1 MKTAE
6 LLEYQPFNHCNE
18 SEKAFYEA
26 LQEEL
31 IFHYNNN
38 ELYRR
43 FCDKSNFNPAE
54 HFEIQDIPP
63 VSVSVFKH
71 LGGRL
76 NSVNKD
82 DLTLTIKSSAT
93 SGVPSTILV
102 DKITAKNQAKAMI
115 KVVGEFIGKERKPFL
130 IMDIDPRSEQ
140 KQFLGARFAAVTG
153 YLKFANKAE
162 YFLNVDSNG
171 VFYFDVE
178 KIANYVDQ
186 LDKNQPVV
194 VFGFT
199 YILFKNVLSEI
210 EKSGKTISLPK
221 GSKIIHIGGWK
232 KLESE
237 KISKEL
243 FNKRM
248 SACFSINPDDVI
260 DIYGFTEQMGINYPD
275 CKCGFKHAPVYS
287 KVLVRDV
294 SSHKVLG
301 ANQEGLLEF
310 ITPITHS
317 YPGNCVLT
325 DDLGFIDDNPCP
337 YGREGTRFKVTGRM
351 KKAEVRGCGDIL
363 SQKLTFQKRESKNSD
378 NHLFEI
384 RFFEKPIP
392 ETNPEQ
398 QLDFII
404 SELKSQQQW
413 LSNQPVELILGLIGQ
428 VSKKWKDSYFLSQ
441 WCSENHLS
449 LVAKQGLKNDVN
461 YLDKFLPFGISKN
474 HLLKAVPRGLVC
486 HWLSGNVPI
495 LGMFALVQS
504 IICKNVNLLRLS
516 SKDNGVF
523 TNLLEAFR
531 GEEYTLNG
539 ATIKGDDLLKTIALV
554 YYDHNFDQL
563 GKKMSSAA
571 DVRIAWGGREAVES
585 VIGYPAR
592 YDCESIVF
600 GPKLSFA
607 VVSKDDLASAQ
618 DAKKLARRV
627 SVDVSIFDQTGCAS
641 PHNLFVEKGGNVS
654 PEEFCEILSEAMEK
668 TEKQMPKPD
677 ISQEQVSQIHSI
689 RGLYDFKGKLFG
701 SDSLSYTVLYDQ
713 ECELS
718 QPIYSR
724 TIFVHAVESIEECLR
739 FVSSDIQTIGIAAVS
754 PKTIAYAEKAV
765 SLGAARCPLI
775 GKMLDFEMPWDGLFL
790 IDRLVRWKTVGTDI
804 IGTK

>member
-1 MKTAE
+1 MSTAQ
-6 LLEYQPFNHCNE
+6 LLEYQPYIVSDETEN
-18 SEKAFYEA
+18 AFHNA

-31 IFHYNNN
+31 GFHYDNNQM
-38 ELYRR
+38 YRS
-43 FCDKSNFNPAE
+43 FCEKNSFNP
-54 HFEIQDIPP
+54 HDKFDLQDIPP

-71 LGGRL
+71 LGARL
-76 NSVNKD
+76 NSVSKN

-93 SGVPSTILV
+93 SGIPSTILV
-102 DKITAKNQAKAMI
+102 DKVTAKNQAKAMI

-162 YFLNVDSNG
+162 YFLNVDYNG

-232 KLESE
+232 KLENE

-243 FNKRM
+243 FNKRI
-248 SACFSINPDDVI
+248 SACFSINADDVI

-275 CKCGFKHAPVYS
+275 CKCGFKHTPIYS

-294 SSHKVLG
+294 SNHKVLG
-301 ANQEGLLEF
+301 NNQEGLLEF

-325 DDLGFIDDNPCP
+325 DDLGFIDSNPCP
-337 YGREGTRFKVTGRM
+337 YGRGGIRFKVTGRM
-351 KKAEVRGCGDIL
+351 KKAEIRGCGDIL
-363 SQKLTFQKRESKNSD
+363 SQKLTFQKRETKISD
-378 NHLFEI
+378 NHIFEV
-384 RFFEKPIP
+384 RFFEKFLPDTDP
-392 ETNPEQ
+392 EK

-404 SELKSQQQW
+404 SELKVQQQW
-413 LSNQPVELILGLIGQ
+413 LSNQPVNLILGLIGQ
-428 VSKKWKDSYFLSQ
+428 VAQKWKDSYFLSK
-441 WCSENHLS
+441 WCSLEHLS
-449 LVAKQGLKNDVN
+449 HVASQGLRNDIKL
-461 YLDKFLPFGISKN
+461 LDQFLPFGISKN

-504 IICKNVNLLRLS
+504 IICKNVNILRLS

-523 TNLLEAFR
+523 NNLLDAFR
-531 GEEYTLNG
+531 GEVYTHGG

-554 YYDHNFDQL
+554 YYDHNNDNL

-585 VIGYPAR
+585 VISYPAR

-607 VVSKDDLASAQ
+607 VVTKEDLSSAQ

-641 PHNLFVEKGGNVS
+641 PHNLFVEKGGIVS
-654 PEEFCEILSEAMEK
+654 PEEFCKILSEAMEK

-677 ISQEQVSQIHSI
+677 ILQEQVSQIHSI
-689 RGLYDFKGKLFG
+689 RGLYDFKGKVFG
-701 SDSLSYTVLYDQ
+701 SDSLSYTILYDQ
-713 ECELS
+713 ECELT

-724 TIFVHAVESIEECLR
+724 TLFVHAVNSIEDSLR
-739 FVSSDIQTIGIAAVS
+739 FVSPDIQTIGIPSVS
-754 PKTIAYAEKAV
+754 AKTIAYSEKAV
-765 SLGAARCPLI
+765 SLGASRCPLI

-790 IDRLVRWKTVGTDI
+790 IDRLIRWKTVGTDI
-804 IGTK
+804 V

>member
-1 MKTAE
+1 MSTAQ
-6 LLEYQPFNHCNE
+6 LLEYQPYIVSDETEN
-18 SEKAFYEA
+18 AFHNA

-31 IFHYNNN
+31 AFHYDNNQM
-38 ELYRR
+38 YRS
-43 FCDKSNFNPAE
+43 FCEKNSFNPHE
-54 HFEIQDIPP
+54 QFDLEDIPP
-63 VSVSVFKH
+63 VSASVFKH
-71 LGGRL
+71 LGARL
-76 NSVNKD
+76 NSVSKN

-93 SGVPSTILV
+93 SGIPSTILV
-102 DKITAKNQAKAMI
+102 DKVTAKNQAKAMI

-162 YFLNVDSNG
+162 YFLNVDTNG
-171 VFYFDVE
+171 IFYFDVE
-178 KIANYVDQ
+178 KIVNYVAQ

-210 EKSGKTISLPK
+210 EKSGKIISLPK

-248 SACFSINPDDVI
+248 SACFSINADDVI

-275 CKCGFKHAPVYS
+275 CKCGFKHTPIYS

-294 SSHKVLG
+294 SNHKVLG
-301 ANQEGLLEF
+301 NNQEGLLEF
-310 ITPITHS
+310 VTPITHS

-325 DDLGFIDDNPCP
+325 DDLGFIDSNPCP
-337 YGREGTRFKVTGRM
+337 YGRGGIRFKVTGRM
-351 KKAEVRGCGDIL
+351 KKAEIRGCGDIL
-363 SQKLTFQKRESKNSD
+363 SQKLTFQKRESKTSD

-384 RFFEKPIP
+384 RFFEKSLPDTDP
-392 ETNPEQ
+392 EK

-404 SELKSQQQW
+404 YELKAQQQW
-413 LSNQPVELILGLIGQ
+413 LSNQPVNLILGLIGQ
-428 VSKKWKDSYFLSQ
+428 VAQKWKDSFFLSK
-441 WCSENHLS
+441 WCSLEHLS
-449 LVAKQGLKNDVN
+449 HVASQGLRNDIKL
-461 YLDKFLPFGISKN
+461 LDQFLPFGISKN

-504 IICKNVNLLRLS
+504 IICKNVNVLRLS

-523 TNLLEAFR
+523 NNLLEAFR
-531 GEEYTLNG
+531 GEVYTHDG

-554 YYDHNFDQL
+554 YYDHNNDNL

-585 VIGYPAR
+585 VISYPAR

-607 VVSKDDLASAQ
+607 VISKEDLTSAQ

-641 PHNLFVEKGGNVS
+641 PHNLFVEKGGIVT
-654 PEEFCEILSEAMEK
+654 PEEFCKILSEAMEK

-689 RGLYDFKGKLFG
+689 RGLYDFKGKVFG
-701 SDSLSYTVLYDQ
+701 SDSLSYTILYDQ
-713 ECELS
+713 ECELT
-718 QPIYSR
+718 QPVYSR
-724 TIFVHAVESIEECLR
+724 TLFVHAVNSIEDSLR
-739 FVSSDIQTIGIAAVS
+739 FVSPDIQTIGIPSVS
-754 PKTIAYAEKAV
+754 AKTIAFSEKAV
-765 SLGAARCPLI
+765 SLGASRCPLI

-790 IDRLVRWKTVGTDI
+790 IDRLIQWKTVGTDI
-804 IGTK
+804 V

>member
-1 MKTAE
+1 MSTAQ
-6 LLEYQPFNHCNE
+6 LLDYQPYIVSDETEN
-18 SEKAFYEA
+18 AFHNA

-31 IFHYNNN
+31 GFHYDNNQM
-38 ELYRR
+38 YRS
-43 FCDKSNFNPAE
+43 FCEKNSFNP
-54 HFEIQDIPP
+54 HDKFDLQDIPP

-71 LGGRL
+71 LGARL
-76 NSVNKD
+76 NSVSKN

-93 SGVPSTILV
+93 SGIPSTILV
-102 DKITAKNQAKAMI
+102 DKVTAKNQAKAMI

-162 YFLNVDSNG
+162 YFLNVDYNG

-232 KLESE
+232 KLENE

-243 FNKRM
+243 FNKRI
-248 SACFSINPDDVI
+248 SACFSINADDVI

-275 CKCGFKHAPVYS
+275 CKCGFKHTPIYS

-294 SSHKVLG
+294 SNHKVLG
-301 ANQEGLLEF
+301 NNQEGLLEF

-325 DDLGFIDDNPCP
+325 DDLGFIDSNPCP
-337 YGREGTRFKVTGRM
+337 YGRGGIRFKVTGRM
-351 KKAEVRGCGDIL
+351 KKAEIRGCGDIL
-363 SQKLTFQKRESKNSD
+363 SQKLTFQKRETKISD
-378 NHLFEI
+378 NHIFEV
-384 RFFEKPIP
+384 RFFEKFLPDTDP
-392 ETNPEQ
+392 EK

-404 SELKSQQQW
+404 SELKVQQQW
-413 LSNQPVELILGLIGQ
+413 LSNQPVNLILGLIGQ
-428 VSKKWKDSYFLSQ
+428 VAQKWKDSYFLSK
-441 WCSENHLS
+441 WCSLEHLS
-449 LVAKQGLKNDVN
+449 HVASQGLRNDIKL
-461 YLDKFLPFGISKN
+461 LDQFLPFGISKN

-504 IICKNVNLLRLS
+504 IICKNVNILRLS

-523 TNLLEAFR
+523 NNLLDAFR
-531 GEEYTLNG
+531 GEVYTHGG

-554 YYDHNFDQL
+554 YYDHNNDNL

-585 VIGYPAR
+585 VISYPAR

-607 VVSKDDLASAQ
+607 VVTKEDLSSAQ

-641 PHNLFVEKGGNVS
+641 PHNLFVEKGGIVS
-654 PEEFCEILSEAMEK
+654 PEEFCKILSEAMEK

-677 ISQEQVSQIHSI
+677 ILQEQVSQIHSI
-689 RGLYDFKGKLFG
+689 RGLYDFKGKVFG
-701 SDSLSYTVLYDQ
+701 SDSLSYTILYDQ
-713 ECELS
+713 ECELT

-724 TIFVHAVESIEECLR
+724 TLFVHAVNSIEDSLR
-739 FVSSDIQTIGIAAVS
+739 FVSPDIQTIGIPSVS
-754 PKTIAYAEKAV
+754 AKTIAYSEKAV
-765 SLGAARCPLI
+765 SLGASRCPLI

-790 IDRLVRWKTVGTDI
+790 IDRLIRWKTVGTDI
-804 IGTK
+804 V